1 MGRSATMT
9 YNPQTGEWT
18 RNGGGGSP
26 SSGSGGGSSPSGS
39 GSSSSGGGGGSSSS
53 GSKSSNTSSNTSNN
67 SNNGSG
73 DNLSSESSSKNTS
86 GGKVEKKYNYIEV
99 NTLSGTLN
107 FIVNEETIK
116 IKAGDTIKLKG
127 LGKYLS
133 GNYYVKDITR
143 QIGSNGYSHA
153 ATLIKTDVGASLK
166 TSTKSKDKK
175 KPATK
180 KVKSS
185 NSKDNA
191 KRTYTVKKG
200 DCLWNIAKRFYGN
213 GSAYTRIYDANTNK
227 IADPHWIYPGQVFV
241 IP

>member
-9 YNPQTGEWT
+9 YNPQTGKWT
-18 RNGGGGSP
+18 RNS
-26 SSGSGGGSSPSGS
+26 
-39 GSSSSGGGGGSSSS
+39 GGGSSSS
-53 GSKSSNTSSNTSNN
+53 SGKKSSNKSNN
-67 SNNGSG
+67 SSKGSG
-73 DNLSSESSSKNTS
+73 DNLSSKSSSKNTS

-116 IKAGDTIKLKG
+116 LKAGDTVKLKG

-143 QIGSNGYSHA
+143 QISSNGYSHA

-175 KPATK
+175 KPAK

-200 DCLWNIAKRFYGN
+200 DCLWNIAKKFYGN
-213 GSAYTRIYDANTNK
+213 GSAYTKIYDTNTNK

>member
-9 YNPQTGEWT
+9 YNPQTGKWT
-18 RNGGGGSP
+18 RNS
-26 SSGSGGGSSPSGS
+26 
-39 GSSSSGGGGGSSSS
+39 GGGSSSS
-53 GSKSSNTSSNTSNN
+53 SGKKSSNKSNN
-67 SNNGSG
+67 SSKGSG
-73 DNLSSESSSKNTS
+73 DNLSSKSSSKNTS

-116 IKAGDTIKLKG
+116 LKAGDTVKLKG

-143 QIGSNGYSHA
+143 QISSNDYSHA

-175 KPATK
+175 KPAK

-200 DCLWNIAKRFYGN
+200 DCLWNIAKKFYGN
-213 GSAYTRIYDANTNK
+213 GSAYTKIYDANTNK